1 MRRDPLSPFLL
12 AGLLLACSPEAPPHP
27 PSPSLLGEATVHRGA
42 LSLALEEERLP
53 RRQGIEQRWHVP
65 SRPEGAGPL
74 EVHVPFE
81 GARSIEPDATGLS
94 IRTDRAA
101 FHYGHGTWIEANGRR
116 HHVPVRAG
124 PSGARLVVPE
134 SVLGATRYP
143 AILDPILRPV
153 HEVGLPRSWTEERAL
168 PVALAW
174 DPDRGRWLYVHHLP
188 YADALRLRELHDTG
202 APVEE
207 RDWLVDE
214 DIVELGL
221 APDTGLAVRRGEVL
235 VVWQRQAQV
244 AVRRWAD
251 GAWLDPSPRGVLSG
265 LFHGGL
271 VATPDGYLLAVVSR
285 GVELLELSPD
295 AELRSRRRVDDGEL
309 PDLACGPRACLLAY
323 TRGSELRVLRVDWT
337 GRPLDPSPTTL
348 AGDATDPSAAVAAD
362 GDVFMV
368 VSTERERTRAFRLSD
383 GGGAS
388 PPLLLSA
395 SGEPAEV
402 VGGPGMFLV
411 LQGTATRIRRDGLVS
426 SSAPLGLRHRVP
438 WKRASAG
445 WNGSRWLVAREP
457 TRSVLSL
464 RTDGTVEHENDTA
477 SAPAELFSRHFACT
491 ARRCLATWLEFSVG
505 GPGPF
510 RARAAWIDA
519 SGRPGSPFWLRD
531 SMHVLAATDEHVV
544 VLYPALGSVDVL
556 VDGSA
561 STVSLPPGFT
571 PDEVRC
577 GGGSCMLFGV
587 GSRAH
592 LDLDRSALTTPV
604 AFAPSRPHRLVS
616 GAAGHLLIESGVAT
630 VIEHDGSSRS
640 LALPPMGPAFAG
652 DGVSNG
658 WLLLSSE
665 SPTERRA
672 LVLAPDGTVI
682 SAHPLAD
689 PGRTRQL
696 TCAGGGCW
704 LLGDGLTAL
713 DEGGRTISGP
723 SPTTFGIGDD
733 VGLVEIG
740 VLDAEHAV
748 AILQTDPDIVRRRLL
763 ALPLEVGRAQG
774 EPCFTGAECASAFC
788 VDGACC
794 ESACEGGCEAC
805 SAAWGGVEDGRCTP
819 VSAGWTC
826 RTAREGCDLEERC
839 DGTSTACPPDA
850 RIPPGEICRPSA
862 GPCDVPERC
871 GSSTWC
877 PEDGFDD
884 SGAVCRRAVS
894 ACDADEV
901 CDGLMAECPADWVE
915 APGTVCRPA
924 SGACDVDD
932 VCDGLALHCGF
943 DARAADGAACGD
955 GDACNGE
962 EVCARGVCAEG
973 RPLRCDD
980 GDRCTADACDA
991 ALGCTHTPVEPCC
1004 GTHRD
1009 CDDGD
1014 ACTVDRC
1021 GDGDCA
1027 HRRVEG
1033 CCTVDADCGVGSRCR
1048 DTRCAPAHDA
1058 GAVDPGARPPTAGCG
1073 CRATVRGGGGLAWLL
1088 LLGLALL
1095 RRQKP

>member
-27 PSPSLLGEATVHRGA
+27 PSHSLLGEATVHRGA
-42 LSLALEEERLP
+42 LTLALEEERLP

-65 SRPEGAGPL
+65 SRPEGEGPL

-81 GARSIEPDATGLS
+81 RARSIEPDATGLS

-101 FHYGHGTWIEANGRR
+101 FHYGHGTWIEASGRR
-116 HHVPVRAG
+116 HHLPVEPG
-124 PSGARLVVPE
+124 PGGARLVVPE
-134 SVLGATRYP
+134 ALLASTTYP
-143 AILDPILRPV
+143 AILDPVLRPV
-153 HEVGLPRSWTEERAL
+153 FEIGLPRSWVEERAL
-168 PVALAW
+168 TVALTW
-174 DPDRGRWLYVHHLP
+174 HPGRERWLYVHDLQP
-188 YADALRLRELHDTG
+188 ASALRLRELHPSG
-202 APVEE
+202 RGVE

-214 DIVELGL
+214 TVVLGP
-221 APDTGLAVRRGEVL
+221 APRTSLAVRGDEVL
-235 VVWQRQAQV
+235 VVWQRQDQV
-244 AVRRWAD
+244 AVRRWLD
-251 GAWLDPSPRGVLSG
+251 GVWVDPSPRHAVSG
-265 LFHGGL
+265 RFHGGL
-271 VATPDGYLLAVVSR
+271 VATPDGYLLAVTAR
-285 GVELLELSPD
+285 GVQLLELSPD
-295 AELRSRRRVDDGEL
+295 AERRSHRRIDDGEHPDLTCGPRVCLIVYADGSDVRARRVD
-309 PDLACGPRACLLAY
+309 LA
-323 TRGSELRVLRVDWT
+323 
-337 GRPLDPSPTTL
+337 GRPLDPGPLTL
-348 AGDATDPSAAVAAD
+348 ASDATGVSNLSVAAD
-362 GDVFMV
+362 GDVFLV
-368 VSTERERTRAFRLSD
+368 VATERERARTFRVSEA
-383 GGGAS
+383 GVAS
-388 PPLLLSA
+388 PALFLSA
-395 SGEPAEV
+395 SNVPAGV
-402 VGGPGMFLV
+402 VGGPGVFLV
-411 LQGTATRIRRDGLVS
+411 VQETTTRMRRDGRVLGS
-426 SSAPLGLRHRVP
+426 RPLGSSPRHP
-438 WKRASAG
+438 WAAPAAG
-445 WNGSRWLVAREP
+445 WNGSRWLVAREA
-457 TRSVLSL
+457 TGSVLSL
-464 RTDGTVEHENDTA
+464 RTDGTVERESVA
-477 SAPAELFSRHFACT
+477 RLAPAEVLARAFECT
-491 ARRCLATWLEFSVG
+491 ARRCLATWLELSVG
-505 GPGPF
+505 GPTPG

-561 STVSLPPGFT
+561 STVSFPPGFT

-604 AFAPSRPHRLVS
+604 AFALSRPHHLVS

-640 LALPPMGPAFAG
+640 LPLPPIGPAFAG

-658 WLLLSSE
+658 WLLLTSE
-665 SPTERRA
+665 SRTERRA
-672 LVLAPDGTVI
+672 LVLAPDGTVT
-682 SAHPLAD
+682 SSHPLAD

-723 SPTTFGIGDD
+723 SPTPFGIGDD
-733 VGLVEIG
+733 VELVEIG

-748 AILQTDPDIVRRRLL
+748 AILQTDPDVARRRLL
-763 ALPLEVGRAQG
+763 ALPLEIGRAQG

-794 ESACEGGCEAC
+794 ESTCEGGCEAC

-826 RTAREGCDLEERC
+826 RAAREGCDLEERC

-943 DARAADGAACGD
+943 DARAADGATCGD

-1004 GTHRD
+1004 RAHRD

-1033 CCTVDADCGVGSRCR
+1033 CCTVDADCGAGSRCR

-1073 CRATVRGGGGLAWLL
+1073 CRATVGGGGGLAWLL

-1095 RRQKP
+1095 RRQRP

>member
-1 MRRDPLSPFLL
+1 MRR
-12 AGLLLACSPEAPPHP
+12 
-27 PSPSLLGEATVHRGA
+27 
-42 LSLALEEERLP
+42 
-53 RRQGIEQRWHVP
+53 
-65 SRPEGAGPL
+65 SR
-74 EVHVPFE
+74 
-81 GARSIEPDATGLS
+81 SATG
-94 IRTDRAA
+94 
-101 FHYGHGTWIEANGRR
+101 
-116 HHVPVRAG
+116 
-124 PSGARLVVPE
+124 
-134 SVLGATRYP
+134 
-143 AILDPILRPV
+143 
-153 HEVGLPRSWTEERAL
+153 SWTR
-168 PVALAW
+168 
-174 DPDRGRWLYVHHLP
+174 
-188 YADALRLRELHDTG
+188 
-202 APVEE
+202 
-207 RDWLVDE
+207 
-214 DIVELGL
+214 I
-221 APDTGLAVRRGEVL
+221 
-235 VVWQRQAQV
+235 
-244 AVRRWAD
+244 
-251 GAWLDPSPRGVLSG
+251 SSN
-265 LFHGGL
+265 
-271 VATPDGYLLAVVSR
+271 S
-285 GVELLELSPD
+285 
-295 AELRSRRRVDDGEL
+295 
-309 PDLACGPRACLLAY
+309 
-323 TRGSELRVLRVDWT
+323 
-337 GRPLDPSPTTL
+337 
-348 AGDATDPSAAVAAD
+348 
-362 GDVFMV
+362 
-368 VSTERERTRAFRLSD
+368 
-383 GGGAS
+383 AS
-388 PPLLLSA
+388 PPTRGWRFGAERSSSSGSA
-395 SGEPAEV
+395 RRKWRCD
-402 VGGPGMFLV
+402 GGPTGRGSILRLAASSRGCSMAGSSRR
-411 LQGTATRIRRDGLVS
+411 QTATCSRSCRAGSSCSSSPRTPSSARAAASTMASFPTWRVDHGLACWLTRAARSSACCGWTGPVGRSIRARPPSQATRPIPPPPSLPMVTSSWWSPPNVSERARSGSRMGEARARRS
-426 SSAPLGLRHRVP
+426 SSAL
-438 WKRASAG
+438 
-445 WNGSRWLVAREP
+445 
-457 TRSVLSL
+457 
-464 RTDGTVEHENDTA
+464 
-477 SAPAELFSRHFACT
+477 
-491 ARRCLATWLEFSVG
+491 
-505 GPGPF
+505 
-510 RARAAWIDA
+510 
-519 SGRPGSPFWLRD
+519 PGSPPRSSGDLGCSSCCREPPRVFGGMGSYR
-531 SMHVLAATDEHVV
+531 AARPWGCAT
-544 VLYPALGSVDVL
+544 ASRGSVPARA
-556 VDGSA
+556 G
-561 STVSLPPGFT
+561 TV
-571 PDEVRC
+571 R
-577 GGGSCMLFGV
+577 GGW
-587 GSRAH
+587 SRANPR
-592 LDLDRSALTTPV
+592 DRCS
-604 AFAPSRPHRLVS
+604 
-616 GAAGHLLIESGVAT
+616 
-630 VIEHDGSSRS
+630 
-640 LALPPMGPAFAG
+640 
-652 DGVSNG
+652 
-658 WLLLSSE
+658 
-665 SPTERRA
+665 
-672 LVLAPDGTVI
+672 
-682 SAHPLAD
+682 
-689 PGRTRQL
+689 
-696 TCAGGGCW
+696 
-704 LLGDGLTAL
+704 
-713 DEGGRTISGP
+713 
-723 SPTTFGIGDD
+723 
-733 VGLVEIG
+733 
-740 VLDAEHAV
+740 

-826 RTAREGCDLEERC
+826 RAAREGCDLEERC

-1033 CCTVDADCGVGSRCR
+1033 CCTVDADCGAGSRCR

-1095 RRQKP
+1095 RRQRP